1 MAERI
6 KRLPIAP
13 RQVENGL
20 KATDVETGWVNE
32 RALSEL
38 KAAKCECRDTK
49 VIVAERWT
57 ETGEWASVEWIR
69 GCECRDRFTEWSLH
83 ASSSLTMWR
92 LCLLQLFGT
101 DHCYSGVHI
110 SDTGLW
116 CLVLRYIALMEAWCG
131 WVALAHN
138 PLQGTLQSHEWLPF
152 SLFTLQIS
160 RTKAALAPLIKQLHS
175 LWGSRVFLS
184 TESFKTWTRHSCEHC
199 HQQQL
204 VTGHQQF
211 VIVFMP
217 AIPPSLWPMVSDF
230 YRWAWVLFRWRKN
243 HDTFAFQSRS
253 IWHWPVTKLH
263 GGMVEKWKA
272 STENIHHSWNPTFG
286 ARCY

>member
-1 MAERI
+1 
-6 KRLPIAP
+6 
-13 RQVENGL
+13 
-20 KATDVETGWVNE
+20 
-32 RALSEL
+32 
-38 KAAKCECRDTK
+38 
-49 VIVAERWT
+49 
-57 ETGEWASVEWIR
+57 
-69 GCECRDRFTEWSLH
+69 
-83 ASSSLTMWR
+83 
-92 LCLLQLFGT
+92 
-101 DHCYSGVHI
+101 
-110 SDTGLW
+110 
-116 CLVLRYIALMEAWCG
+116 MEAWCG

-199 HQQQL
+199 HQQL

-230 YRWAWVLFRWRKN
+230 YRWAWVLFSLAQEWYFCISIKKHLALAGQEIAWN
-243 HDTFAFQSRS
+243 GWKMKSWDWKYRS
-253 IWHWPVTKLH
+253 EL
-263 GGMVEKWKA
+263 
-272 STENIHHSWNPTFG
+272 NPTIGVFNT
-286 ARCY
+286 YIV